1 MRYYHYVT
9 NMMIWGLIALVA
21 SLYSEAVKIAKWPF
35 NPTNGAGQY
44 VTPSNRHFLTGK
56 ANLVVTIGYR
66 LGQAGVNFGKA
77 LVFDVFAPLVDVTI
91 GIASDLHHSNPNYT
105 RMALRGGFST
115 VQTIF
120 AVGAAGLMLLVG
132 LFRK

>member
-1 MRYYHYVT
+1 
-9 NMMIWGLIALVA
+9 MIRGLIAFVA
-21 SLYSEAVKIAKWPF
+21 SLFTEAVKFAKWPL

-56 ANLVVTIGYR
+56 MNLLVTVAYR

-77 LVFDVFAPLVDVTI
+77 LVFDVLAPLVDAI
-91 GIASDLHHSNPNYT
+91 MGLASDLYHSNPNYT
-105 RMALRGGFST
+105 RMALRGGFAV
-115 VQTIF
+115 VQTTF
-120 AVGAAGLMLLVG
+120 AGGATGLMLLVG

>member
-1 MRYYHYVT
+1 
-9 NMMIWGLIALVA
+9 MMIRGLIALVA

-77 LVFDVFAPLVDVTI
+77 LVFDVLAPLVDAII
-91 GIASDLHHSNPNYT
+91 GIASDLYHSNPNYT
-105 RMALRGGFST
+105 RMALRGGFSA

-132 LFRK
+132 LFRR

>member
-1 MRYYHYVT
+1 MLR
-9 NMMIWGLIALVA
+9 GLIALLA
-21 SLYSEAVKIAKWPF
+21 SLYTEAVKIATWPF

-66 LGQAGVNFGKA
+66 LSQAGVNFGKA
-77 LVFDVFAPLVDVTI
+77 LVFDVLAPLVDAII
-91 GIASDLHHSNPNYT
+91 GIASDLYHSNPNYT
-105 RMALRGGFST
+105 RMALRGGFSA

-120 AVGAAGLMLLVG
+120 AVGATGLMLLAD

>member
-1 MRYYHYVT
+1 MLR
-9 NMMIWGLIALVA
+9 GLIAFVA
-21 SLYSEAVKIAKWPF
+21 SMFAEAVKIAKWPF
-35 NPTNGAGQY
+35 NPTNGKGQY

-56 ANLVVTIGYR
+56 ANLLVTIVYR

-77 LVFDVFAPLVDVTI
+77 LVFDILAPLVDAII
-91 GIASDLHHSNPNYT
+91 GIVSDLYHSNPNYT
-105 RMALRGGFST
+105 RMALRGGFSA

-120 AVGAAGLMLLVG
+120 AVGVGGLMLIAG

>member
-1 MRYYHYVT
+1 MLR
-9 NMMIWGLIALVA
+9 GLIAFVA
-21 SLYSEAVKIAKWPF
+21 SLFTEAVKFAKWPF

-56 ANLVVTIGYR
+56 ANLVVAFAYR

-77 LVFDVFAPLVDVTI
+77 LVFDVLAPLVDAII
-91 GIASDLHHSNPNYT
+91 GLASDLYHSNPNYT
-105 RMALRGGFST
+105 RMALRSGVSA
-115 VQTIF
+115 VQTVF
-120 AVGAAGLMLLVG
+120 AVGVAGLLLLVG

>member
-1 MRYYHYVT
+1 MLR
-9 NMMIWGLIALVA
+9 GLIALLA
-21 SLYSEAVKIAKWPF
+21 SLYTEAVKVAKWPF

-77 LVFDVFAPLVDVTI
+77 LVFDVLAPLVDAII
-91 GIASDLHHSNPNYT
+91 GIASDLYHSNPNYA
-105 RMALRGGFST
+105 RMALRGGFSA
-115 VQTIF
+115 VQTLF
-120 AVGAAGLMLLVG
+120 AVGATGLMLLIG
-132 LFRK
+132 LFRE

>member
-1 MRYYHYVT
+1 MLR
-9 NMMIWGLIALVA
+9 GLIAFVT
-21 SLYSEAVKIAKWPF
+21 SMFTEAVKLAKWPF
-35 NPTNGAGQY
+35 NPTNGTGQY
-44 VTPSNRHFLTGK
+44 VTPSKRHFLTGK
-56 ANLVVTIGYR
+56 ANLLVTVAYR

-77 LVFDVFAPLVDVTI
+77 LVFDVLAPLVDAII
-91 GIASDLHHSNPNYT
+91 GMASDLYHSNPNYT
-105 RMALRGGFST
+105 RIALRGGFSA